1 MARIVGG
8 IGSSHAPSIAFAWDA
23 GHQDRP
29 GWKPFFQAYEPVRD
43 WLRAVH
49 ADTLVVIYND
59 HLNQFQFDHYPTF
72 ALGTGDL
79 HPLANEGKVPRALP
93 AVPGHSAFAWALARG
108 LVAEEFDLSLCQE
121 MALDHGIL
129 SVLPLV
135 DPPPWSMRV
144 VPLAVNVVLDPMPTP
159 LRCWKLGQAIGR
171 VVASLPGDERVVVMA
186 TGGLSHQLHGPAFG
200 FTNPA
205 WDARFLDLL
214 EQDPVLLAGITHEQL
229 IERGGAESV
238 EMMVW
243 LTMRGALGA
252 APLKRKQRYQD
263 APMLTGYGLLALAV
277 EEEPLR

>member
-23 GHQDRP
+23 GHGSRP
-29 GWKPFFQAYEPVRD
+29 AWKPFFDAYEPVRQ
-43 WLRAVH
+43 WLRDVR
-49 ADTLVVIYND
+49 ADTLVVVYND
-59 HLNQFQFDHYPTF
+59 HLNNFQFDNYPTF
-72 ALGTGDL
+72 AIGTGDL
-79 HPLANEGKVPRALP
+79 HPLANEGKLPRLLDP
-93 AVPGHSAFAWALARG
+93 VPGHSTLAWQLARG
-108 LVAEEFDLSLCQE
+108 LVEQEFDLSLCQE

-135 DPPPWSMRV
+135 DTPPWSLRV

-159 LRCWKLGQAIGR
+159 MRCWKLGQAIGR
-171 VVASLPGDERVVVMA
+171 VISALPTDERVVVMA

-214 EQDPVLLAGITHEQL
+214 QHDPGLLATITHDEL
-229 IERGGAESV
+229 IERGGSESV

-243 LTMRGALGA
+243 LTMRGALGVGVPA
-252 APLKRKQRYQD
+252 RIQRFYD
-263 APMLTGYGLLALAV
+263 APMLTGYGLLALQT
-277 EEEPLR
+277 P